1 VTGPTAVAAS
11 VSEVAVSEAAGV
23 SEAVSEVSEVAAG
36 VTVLVAA
43 AGPDAR
49 RSVRALLLEAAA
61 DTLGVPRAGLRIA
74 REPGGRPVLAGTGEG
89 ADRPLHI
96 ALSHGRD
103 TVAAALT
110 RLGPV
115 GVDVEHIRPL
125 PAAALARRWF
135 DPAEAEWLEGQPG
148 PEQPTAFLRLWVQ
161 KEALGKALGTGLR
174 GGGMRR
180 RVLPLGTPPTGL
192 LAPLPTRPDLALC
205 LPQAPPGLCLAVGV
219 WSPGAA
225 GAPATVVAPGTPPS
239 PTRT

>member
-1 VTGPTAVAAS
+1 MTGPTAAVAPTAAAAS
-11 VSEVAVSEAAGV
+11 AAVSEA
-23 SEAVSEVSEVAAG
+23 AAG

-49 RSVRALLLEAAA
+49 RTVRGLLLDAAA

-74 REPGGRPVLAGTGEG
+74 REPGGRPVLEGAGPPVAEG

-115 GVDVEHIRPL
+115 GVDVEHVRPL
-125 PAAALARRWF
+125 PTAALARRWF
-135 DPAEAEWLEGQPG
+135 DPAEAEWLARQPG

-180 RVLPLGTPPTGL
+180 RVLPPGTPPTGL
-192 LAPLPTRPDLALC
+192 LAPLPARPDLALC

-225 GAPATVVAPGTPPS
+225 GAPATVVVPGTPPS

>member
-1 VTGPTAVAAS
+1 MTGPTAAP
-11 VSEVAVSEAAGV
+11 
-23 SEAVSEVSEVAAG
+23 AAG

-49 RSVRALLLEAAA
+49 RTVRTVLLDAAA

-74 REPGGRPVLAGTGEG
+74 REPGGRPVLEGAGPPAPGG

-115 GVDVEHIRPL
+115 GVDVERIRPL
-125 PAAALARRWF
+125 PTAALARRWF
-135 DPAEAEWLEGQPG
+135 DPAEAEWLERQPG

-180 RVLPLGTPPTGL
+180 PVLPPGAPPTGL

-219 WSPGAA
+219 WSPDAV
-225 GAPATVVAPGTPPS
+225 GAPAVVVVPGTPPS
-239 PTRT
+239 RT

>member
-1 VTGPTAVAAS
+1 MTGPTAAVASTAAAAAAS
-11 VSEVAVSEAAGV
+11 EAEA
-23 SEAVSEVSEVAAG
+23 EAVAAAG
-36 VTVLVAA
+36 VTVLVAP

-49 RSVRALLLEAAA
+49 RTVRALLLDAAA

-74 REPGGRPVLAGTGEG
+74 REPGGRPVLAGTGPPTG
-89 ADRPLHI
+89 AGRPLHV

-115 GVDVEHIRPL
+115 GVDVERIRPL
-125 PAAALARRWF
+125 PTTGLARRWF
-135 DPAEAEWLEGQPG
+135 DPAEAEWLERQPG
-148 PEQPTAFLRLWVQ
+148 PERPTAFLRLWVQ

-174 GGGMRR
+174 DGGMRR
-180 RVLPLGTPPTGL
+180 RVLPPGTPPAGL

-205 LPQAPPGLCLAVGV
+205 LPPAPPGLCLAVAV

-225 GAPATVVAPGTPPS
+225 GAPVAPLS
-239 PTRT
+239 